1 MLSSRDIIG
10 HDEVMHFAQS
20 EEQQAITVGLS
31 SPILLIF
38 HFQAQQTVQTLAL
51 TSPRII
57 SFSDL
62 VAAEINFVEIFIK
75 LIFGFVISN

>member
-31 SPILLIF
+31 PPILLIF
-38 HFQAQQTVQTLAL
+38 HFQAQQTVQTP
-51 TSPRII
+51 PRII